1 MLAYLLEVALMLLT
15 YGDPRM
21 TEDQRIELK
30 QAYEVQ
36 DEDRLQ
42 ITIDEIIY

>member
-21 TEDQRIELK
+21 TEDQRVELK
-30 QAYEVQ
+30 HAYEVQ

-42 ITIDEIIY
+42 IVVDDILW